1 VRASSEQRDPCDEA
15 SGASSSSD
23 GDFRVASGRAPLRLS
38 PTLPDLSAALGHG
51 DALACRS
58 HCHWRMSPGS
68 TYNPVQV
75 ATQAVAKFLGLSP
88 KVDIVGA
95 QSAALRA
102 CVEAM
107 PGFDPRSDGAQGYFF
122 RVAFEATA
130 RHLKN
135 A

>member
-1 VRASSEQRDPCDEA
+1 
-15 SGASSSSD
+15 
-23 GDFRVASGRAPLRLS
+23 
-38 PTLPDLSAALGHG
+38 
-51 DALACRS
+51 
-58 HCHWRMSPGS
+58 MSPRPSQQVSADFDPGNGS
-68 TYNPVQV
+68 TYNPVQL

-88 KVDIVGA
+88 KVDIAGA

-107 PGFDPRSDGAQGYFF
+107 PSFDPRSEGAQGYFF

>member
-1 VRASSEQRDPCDEA
+1 VP
-15 SGASSSSD
+15 
-23 GDFRVASGRAPLRLS
+23 SGRAPLRLS

-51 DALACRS
+51 DALAWRS
-58 HCHWRMSPGS
+58 HCHWGMSPGS
-68 TYNPVQV
+68 TYNPVQL

-88 KVDIVGA
+88 KVDIAGA

-107 PGFDPRSDGAQGYFF
+107 PSFDPRSEGARGYFF

-130 RHLKN
+130 RHLKMHSRQSTEG
-135 A
+135 